1 MQAAIGERF
10 IVTGAVIRYPEAT
23 LRVTYFDRPDR
34 AEKRKPLFDELVE
47 SLILMYLIE

>member
-1 MQAAIGERF
+1 M
-10 IVTGAVIRYPEAT
+10 VTGAVIRYPEAT

-47 SLILMYLIE
+47 RLAESELKGPFGVPGSM